1 MLIMVNPKA
10 LTTPVTE
17 DAHADDPPR
26 SPQKARKNYRQLNN
40 MHAPN
45 RPSEEITAEKAEK
58 EQCQRDKVTKKQKMT
73 TNLAQF
79 EDNVVNDLLE
89 KGCRAAHPPPQVKA
103 KRAVAQASTTVK
115 PMGTST
121 SNRAKVR

>member
-1 MLIMVNPKA
+1 MVNPKA
-10 LTTPVTE
+10 LTTPVAE
-17 DAHADDPPR
+17 DAHANDPPR

-40 MHAPN
+40 MRAPN
-45 RPSEEITAEKAEK
+45 HPLEEIAAEKAEK

-89 KGCRAAHPPPQVKA
+89 KGCRTAHLLPQVKA
-103 KRAVAQASTTVK
+103 KRAMAQASTTVK